1 MMAADG
7 LAGRLTK
14 KNLAGTILL
23 LLMCMSIP
31 TLTLSEPPEEL
42 CPHGDYETDKGICC
56 NKCSR
61 GQKLLED
68 CNAKGQRSKCVTCPD
83 KEYTDQENYS
93 PNCNRCGT
101 CKVSKNEVTVSA
113 CQKTQNTVCRCK
125 DGYYKKAIDSEAYEC
140 LRCTSCGEKEKEKR
154 TCTPEK
160 NTECE
165 CIENYYRAKGKCTPC
180 MNCTAECRHHCS
192 TSLPVTTKASTNDQY
207 LNKIIAVFAFIA
219 AVSVMAVVLVTY
231 VATKRFTKKKL
242 LKRSNLPSDGSPDPC
257 EQVLVHSEEPSDNMG
272 VTAVPQSPVG
282 EQEPSNL
289 PDCIPLEIK
298 TPDLI
303 YTVLDLVPVLQVKQ
317 LVRSLGVKDTEIEQA
332 EMDHRS
338 CREAHYQ
345 MLRVWA
351 ERGSHAGAGGRGG
364 MMHWHLLQELLDEV
378 RKMHLGHAAEELE
391 TKYGIQ

>member
-1 MMAADG
+1 MNPF
-7 LAGRLTK
+7 LRTF
-14 KNLAGTILL
+14 IVFSVFQ
-23 LLMCMSIP
+23 CMSIP

-101 CKVSKNEVTVSA
+101 CKGTAPQSNEVTVSA

-154 TCTPEK
+154 TCESEPQHF
-160 NTECE
+160 
-165 CIENYYRAKGKCTPC
+165 Y
-180 MNCTAECRHHCS
+180 
-192 TSLPVTTKASTNDQY
+192 TTRLASTNDQY

-219 AVSVMAVVLVTY
+219 PVSVMVVVLVTY

-317 LVRSLGVKDTEIEQA
+317 LVRSLGVKDAEIEQA

>member
-68 CNAKGQRSKCVTCPD
+68 CNAKGQRSKC
-83 KEYTDQENYS
+83 
-93 PNCNRCGT
+93 GT
-101 CKVSKNEVTVSA
+101 APQSVVLHQFIS

-154 TCTPEK
+154 TCESEPQHFYTTRLGYVCLNCAHPLTP
-160 NTECE
+160 
-165 CIENYYRAKGKCTPC
+165 
-180 MNCTAECRHHCS
+180 
-192 TSLPVTTKASTNDQY
+192 LPLSY
-207 LNKIIAVFAFIA
+207 
-219 AVSVMAVVLVTY
+219 
-231 VATKRFTKKKL
+231 
-242 LKRSNLPSDGSPDPC
+242 LPS
-257 EQVLVHSEEPSDNMG
+257 
-272 VTAVPQSPVG
+272 TA
-282 EQEPSNL
+282 
-289 PDCIPLEIK
+289 
-298 TPDLI
+298 PDLI

-317 LVRSLGVKDTEIEQA
+317 LVRSLGVKDAEIEQA

>member
-1 MMAADG
+1 MACQSLDDVTCI
-7 LAGRLTK
+7 RLSVCYLTSVVFQ
-14 KNLAGTILL
+14 T
-23 LLMCMSIP
+23 CMSIP

-101 CKVSKNEVTVSA
+101 CKGTAPQSNEVTVSA

-154 TCTPEK
+154 TCESEPQHFYTTRLGYVCLNCAHPLTP
-160 NTECE
+160 
-165 CIENYYRAKGKCTPC
+165 
-180 MNCTAECRHHCS
+180 
-192 TSLPVTTKASTNDQY
+192 LPLSY
-207 LNKIIAVFAFIA
+207 
-219 AVSVMAVVLVTY
+219 
-231 VATKRFTKKKL
+231 
-242 LKRSNLPSDGSPDPC
+242 LPS
-257 EQVLVHSEEPSDNMG
+257 
-272 VTAVPQSPVG
+272 TA
-282 EQEPSNL
+282 
-289 PDCIPLEIK
+289 
-298 TPDLI
+298 PDLI

-317 LVRSLGVKDTEIEQA
+317 LVRSLGVKDAEIEQA

-391 TKYGIQ
+391 TKHTLSQSASALFCCPLICI